1 MSSDGMGD
9 PSVLRNLMEA
19 AQKMQSEVARVNDE
33 LGRRSIDGESG
44 GGLVRCTVSG
54 AGDVL
59 SLSIDPAVATMSA
72 ASAPSG
78 DGAAGG
84 LNLQMLQDLTV
95 AAVNAALERA
105 REVARAEMARVTG
118 GVGLPPGMFGS

>member
-1 MSSDGMGD
+1 MSGSDDTGN
-9 PSVLRNLMEA
+9 PSVLRDLMQA
-19 AQKMQSEVARVNDE
+19 AQKMQSEVARVTEE
-33 LGRRSIDGESG
+33 LSRRVIEGESG

-59 SLSIDPAVATMSA
+59 SVTIDPAVASMSGGDA
-72 ASAPSG
+72 A
-78 DGAAGG
+78 AARK
-84 LNLQMLQDLTV
+84 MIEDLTV

-105 REVARAEMARVTG
+105 RLAARTEMGRVTG

>member
-1 MSSDGMGD
+1 MSGSDDTGN
-9 PSVLRNLMEA
+9 PTVLRDLMQA
-19 AQKMQSEVARVNDE
+19 AQKMQSEVARVTEE
-33 LGRRSIDGESG
+33 LSRRVIEGESG

-59 SLSIDPAVATMSA
+59 SVTIDPAVASMSGGDPA
-72 ASAPSG
+72 AARK
-78 DGAAGG
+78 
-84 LNLQMLQDLTV
+84 MIEDLTV

-105 REVARAEMARVTG
+105 RQAARTEMGRVTG

>member
-1 MSSDGMGD
+1 MMPDGPGSPGGPNM
-9 PSVLRNLMEA
+9 LRNLMEA
-19 AQKMQSEVARVNDE
+19 AQKMQAEVERVNEE

-59 SLSIDPAVATMSA
+59 GLTIDPAVATMAGGDPA
-72 ASAPSG
+72 ASLKMIA
-78 DGAAGG
+78 
-84 LNLQMLQDLTV
+84 DLSV

-105 REVARAEMARVTG
+105 REVARTEMARVTG